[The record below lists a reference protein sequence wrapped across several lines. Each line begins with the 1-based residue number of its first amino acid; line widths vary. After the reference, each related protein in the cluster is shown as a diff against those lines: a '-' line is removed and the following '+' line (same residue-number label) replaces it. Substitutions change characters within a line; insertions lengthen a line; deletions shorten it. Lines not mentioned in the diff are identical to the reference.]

1 MAIFYYKSARGDI
14 LPLSEAENYKLTNI
28 DAQTSAVTNISSV
41 VVGGADGDS
50 VNNIN
55 AQPRTVILDL
65 RIIAEVEKTKRAILN
80 IIKLKQQG
88 TIIWEQDER
97 RLELSGIIEAISMPR
112 WNNAV
117 IMQITL
123 HCEQPF
129 WENIDDVISEISE
142 AIDLHYFTD
151 ETDDM
156 LYFPEEGI
164 AFGEFDTLR
173 TREIHNAGDV
183 AVGME
188 IEIVALDTVTN
199 PIIYNQ
205 DGKFFGCGYGSGNKK
220 IVMEAGD
227 VIRINTRKNE
237 KDATLNGNSILGKI
251 KPNSTWL
258 QLEGGDNEFSISA
271 EETSVNN
278 MTYTLKYRQR
288 YI

>member
-1 MAIFYYKSARGDI
+1 MAIFYYKNARGDI

-28 DAQTSAVTNISSV
+28 DAQTSAATNISSV

-65 RIIAEVEKTKRAILN
+65 RIITDVERTKRAILN

-117 IMQITL
+117 TMQITL

-142 AIDLHYFTD
+142 AIDVHYFTD
-151 ETDDM
+151 EPDDM
-156 LYFPEEGI
+156 LYFPEGGI
-164 AFGEFDTLR
+164 VIGEYDTLR

-183 AVGME
+183 AVGVE
-188 IEIVALDTVTN
+188 IEILALDTVTN

-205 DGKFFGCGYGSGNKK
+205 DRKFLAVVTEQETKK
-220 IVMEAGD
+220 
-227 VIRINTRKNE
+227 
-237 KDATLNGNSILGKI
+237 
-251 KPNSTWL
+251 
-258 QLEGGDNEFSISA
+258 
-271 EETSVNN
+271 
-278 MTYTLKYRQR
+278 
-288 YI
+288 